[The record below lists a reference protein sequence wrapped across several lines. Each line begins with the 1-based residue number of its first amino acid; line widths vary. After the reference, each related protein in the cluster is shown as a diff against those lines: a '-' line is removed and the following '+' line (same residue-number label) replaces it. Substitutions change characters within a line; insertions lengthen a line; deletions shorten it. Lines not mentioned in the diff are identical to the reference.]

1 MSEFDLATV
10 DRLLST
16 TRAVRRRLDPARPV
30 PRSVIEECLR
40 LAIQAPSGGDAQN
53 WHWIVVTDAETRAA
67 LAELYRRS
75 RQRAEKDVE
84 IPEHL
89 LAQADYLTEHLHEVP
104 VHVLVFAQPVPTGN
118 ASPAT
123 ATGVLYG
130 SIFPAVWSF
139 QLALRS
145 RGLGSVMTTVFVEQA
160 AEVAELL
167 DVPAGVV
174 PVALLPVAYY
184 TGETFRPAKRRPLEE
199 VTYWEAWGRAASS

>member
-10 DRLLST
+10 DRLLTT
-16 TRAVRRRLDPARPV
+16 TRAVRRRLDLARPV

-89 LAQADYLTEHLHEVP
+89 LSRFQRAMR
-104 VHVLVFAQPVPTGN
+104 AQPRPPAFSTVPSSRRCG
-118 ASPAT
+118 ASN
-123 ATGVLYG
+123 
-130 SIFPAVWSF
+130 
-139 QLALRS
+139 S
-145 RGLGSVMTTVFVEQA
+145 RCA
-160 AEVAELL
+160 AGGW
-167 DVPAGVV
+167 D
-174 PVALLPVAYY
+174 
-184 TGETFRPAKRRPLEE
+184 R
-199 VTYWEAWGRAASS
+199 